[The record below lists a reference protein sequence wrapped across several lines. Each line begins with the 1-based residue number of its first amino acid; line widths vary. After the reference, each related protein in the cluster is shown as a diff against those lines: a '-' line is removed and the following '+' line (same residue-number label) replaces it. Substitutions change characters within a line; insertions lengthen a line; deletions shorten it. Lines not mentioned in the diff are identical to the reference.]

1 MKDINKEIMDEL
13 IEAQFTEEEKQRIIE
28 KIKEL
33 LSARLSN

>member
-1 MKDINKEIMDEL
+1 MKDIDLEIMDEL

-28 KIKEL
+28 KMKEL